1 MHIDSP
7 LVRLLITYRPSAS
20 VPPLLRVVACIRA
33 TVLSLRWSFRFVIG
47 QSNTVG
53 ETGDEFESPLSPT
66 CVYSFMGSRN
76 VATVTA
82 GLNKLYLLTY
92 LLNP

>member
-1 MHIDSP
+1 M
-7 LVRLLITYRPSAS
+7 
-20 VPPLLRVVACIRA
+20 
-33 TVLSLRWSFRFVIG
+33 
-47 QSNTVG
+47 G